1 MKTRLNHGFTLVELL
16 VVIAIIG
23 ILIALLLPAVQA
35 AREAARRIT
44 CGNNLKQ
51 VGLALLNYH
60 GTYQRFPQGTHYGN
74 GQTIGWAWSAVI
86 LPFIEQETAGSLIKF
101 ERSYADPVN
110 AYATKSLIPSFQC
123 PSAPPN
129 QVGSCCRNIPGEEDT
144 GETNYT
150 GIATHEGGYLYNKTN
165 GSGVLY
171 ADSLVRIRDI
181 TDGTSHT
188 LMTSEVDLDQ
198 NDPWKKNNPA
208 YCPAEK
214 CSIGRYWAEGNIVTT
229 FYGINYEKVDM
240 VTPAIFSHHPGG
252 AQFGFCDGHVSF
264 LGKDVEQRVLD
275 MLTTRAGGETIENG
289 SY

>member
-1 MKTRLNHGFTLVELL
+1 MNKRTKNGFTLVELL

-35 AREAARRIT
+35 AREAARRT
-44 CGNNLKQ
+44 QCSNNVKQ
-51 VGLALLNYH
+51 IGLALQNYH
-60 GTYQRFPQGTHYGN
+60 GSYRRFPQGTHYGN

-86 LPFIEQETAGSLIKF
+86 LPYMEQETAGSLIDW

-110 AYATKSLIPSFQC
+110 ANATRSLIPCYQC
-123 PSAPPN
+123 PSAPEN
-129 QVGSCCRNIPGEEDT
+129 KVGSCCKNIPGEEDT

-150 GIATHEGGYLYNKTN
+150 GIATHEGGYLYSKTN

-171 ADSLVRIRDI
+171 PDSMVRIRDI

-188 LMTSEVDLDQ
+188 FAISEVDLDQ
-198 NDPWKKNNPA
+198 NDPWKKNAA
-208 YCPAEK
+208 YCPGEN

-229 FYGINYEKVDM
+229 FYGINYEEVDM
-240 VTPAIFSHHPGG
+240 VTPAIYSHHPDG

-264 LGKDVEQRVLD
+264 LNRDVEQRVLD

-289 SY
+289 SF